1 MIDNTVAFIGAG
13 NMAQCIIGGMI
24 QQGYPAENII
34 AANRNA
40 EKLKVLK
47 DQYKIET
54 TTDNIEAVTKADVI
68 VLAVKPQM
76 MAEVCQQLVE
86 QAPECQ
92 EKLFISVAAGISV
105 ERFEQL
111 LGQVRIIR
119 AMPNTPA
126 LVGLGVTGLFPSRCS
141 VYEQSFTE
149 KLFAGTGKTVWLEK
163 EQDINAII
171 AVTGSAPAYF
181 FYFMQ
186 AMQQVAQE
194 LGFDETQAKAMVAQ
208 TALGAATM
216 ANQSELS
223 FEALRAQVTS
233 KGGTTHEAIETFKQ
247 TNLESMVKDAMYAA
261 IRRAEEMAKTL

>member
-1 MIDNTVAFIGAG
+1 
-13 NMAQCIIGGMI
+13 
-24 QQGYPAENII
+24 
-34 AANRNA
+34 
-40 EKLKVLK
+40 
-47 DQYKIET
+47 
-54 TTDNIEAVTKADVI
+54 
-68 VLAVKPQM
+68 

-163 EQDINAII
+163 ERDINAII

-194 LGFDETQAKAMVAQ
+194 LGFDEAQAKAMVAQ

-216 ANQSELS
+216 ANQLIYYILCG
-223 FEALRAQVTS
+223 FCQR
-233 KGGTTHEAIETFKQ
+233 IFC
-247 TNLESMVKDAMYAA
+247 
-261 IRRAEEMAKTL
+261 